1 LSVIFREELK
11 NLTAYK
17 PGKPIGDVQ
26 REYGLDEVIKL
37 ASNENPLGC
46 SPRVIEAIKKAVD
59 NLALYPDGNS
69 TLLKEALA
77 NKLGLKENQ
86 ILPSSGS
93 DEMVDLISKTF
104 VNKGDEIIMADITFP
119 RYIDTTR
126 MMGGTPVIVP
136 LKDWTYDL
144 NGMFNAITNKTKI
157 IWLCNPNNPTGT
169 MFTEERLLNFLNN
182 VSKDIIVVYDEAYNE
197 YVTREDYPRDSISLL
212 DKYPN
217 LIVMRTFSK
226 IYGLASLRIGYTM
239 ASEEIIHNINKVRGP
254 FNVNTLAQAGA
265 LAALEDEDFVKKSYD
280 LNKAGKEYLY
290 NEFKK
295 LNLDFPISETNHI
308 FVNVEKDANEVFIE
322 LQKRGMIIRP
332 ILGTWIR
339 VSIGTKE
346 QNETFIE
353 LLKEVLNK

>member
-144 NGMFNAITNKTKI
+144 NGMFNAITDKTRI

-197 YVTREDYPRDSISLL
+197 YVTREDYPRDSIRLL

-290 NEFKK
+290 KEIEDM
-295 LNLDFPISETNHI
+295 NLEYAPSETNHI
-308 FVNVEKDANEVFIE
+308 FINVNKDASEVFVE

-332 ILGTWIR
+332 ITGTYIR
-339 VSIGTKE
+339 ATIGTKE
-346 QNETFIE
+346 QNEILVK
-353 LLKEVLNK
+353 LLREVLNK